1 MIAALAAVNVS
12 SQSPP
17 TRQLTV
23 CHAGSLLTAFI
34 QVEKAFTA
42 QHPDVAVN
50 DVSGGSV
57 SLARRLATGSQPCDV
72 YASADYLNVDL
83 LLKPAKL
90 ADYTIVF
97 ASGRVVL
104 AYLATDPK
112 AGALPV
118 SGDFNPPTSIPKVA
132 PNWYQSLLAP
142 GVRIAGAHPFLD
154 PGGYR
159 AHLIFELAQTYYKAP
174 DLYNALLEHYTVM
187 PADTTN
193 AAAAPAL
200 GRDYNFQITYEHGAA
215 TAAKNNPSYR
225 YARMP
230 DRIDLSNAEYNG
242 DYARASVTIP
252 GLGLPGAKTVTISGS
267 RAAWG
272 LTILKSSANQ
282 ELATAFVSILL
293 GPVGTAALKASGPM
307 PLTPATVSPDDH
319 PRLPK
324 SLQSLV
330 AAR

>member
-1 MIAALAAVNVS
+1 MTSGIDTSLVSTALMIAALAAVNVS

-17 TRQLTV
+17 ARQLTV
-23 CHAGSLLTAFI
+23 CHAGSLLTAFV

-57 SLARRLATGSQPCDV
+57 SLARQLATGSQPCDV

-97 ASGRVVL
+97 ASGRMVL

-112 AGALPV
+112 ARALPV
-118 SGDFNPPTSIPKVA
+118 AGDFNPPASIPAVA
-132 PNWYQSLLAP
+132 ANWYQHLLAP

-187 PADTTN
+187 PADSTN
-193 AAAAPAL
+193 PAAAPAL

-215 TAAKNNPSYR
+215 TVAKNNPSYR

-230 DRIDLSNAEYNG
+230 DRIDLSNAEYNS
-242 DYARASVTIP
+242 DYARASVT
-252 GLGLPGAKTVTISGS
+252 TRTS
-267 RAAWG
+267 RAPAVTSTSEHA
-272 LTILKSSANQ
+272 LDVAPVVITSSTSTT
-282 ELATAFVSILL
+282 TASVMNRARVLVDS
-293 GPVGTAALKASGPM
+293 SGDRRN
-307 PLTPATVSPDDH
+307 A
-319 PRLPK
+319 PRTLRRR
-324 SLQSLV
+324 
-330 AAR
+330 A